1 MSSSENKE
9 FVRKYFT
16 IDGSTE
22 AGLKQYLDAHDP
34 EYKTHS
40 VTGDMNLAKAKQ
52 INLAMLAAFPDLK
65 FEIDDMFAEG
75 DKVVVRYTMTGTNQG
90 SYMGAPPTGKK
101 ISLNG
106 ISIYKIAGGRLVE
119 SWGVFDRLSL
129 MQQLDAKSQK

>member
-9 FVRKYFT
+9 FIRKYYT
-16 IDGSTE
+16 IDGRTE

-40 VTGDMNLAKAKQ
+40 VMGDMNLAQTKQ
-52 INLAMLAAFPDLK
+52 TNLAMLAAFPDLK
-65 FEIDDMFAEG
+65 FDIHDMFAEG
-75 DKVVVRYTMTGTNQG
+75 DRVVVRYTITGTNQG

-106 ISIYKIAGGRLVE
+106 ISIYKIAGGKLAE
-119 SWGVFDRLSL
+119 SWGVYDRLSL
-129 MQQLDAKSQK
+129 MQQLGAKSQK

>member
-16 IDGSTE
+16 IDGRTE
-22 AGLKQYLDAHDP
+22 AGLKQYLEAHDP
-34 EYKTHS
+34 EYVTHS
-40 VTGDMNLAKAKQ
+40 IMGDMNLAQAKQ
-52 INLAMLAAFPDLK
+52 TNLVMLAAFPDLK
-65 FEIDDMFAEG
+65 FNIEDIFAEG
-75 DKVVVRYTMTGTNQG
+75 DKVVVRYTMAGTNQG

-106 ISIYKIAGGRLVE
+106 ISIYKITGGRLVE

-129 MQQLDAKSQK
+129 MQQLGTKSQK